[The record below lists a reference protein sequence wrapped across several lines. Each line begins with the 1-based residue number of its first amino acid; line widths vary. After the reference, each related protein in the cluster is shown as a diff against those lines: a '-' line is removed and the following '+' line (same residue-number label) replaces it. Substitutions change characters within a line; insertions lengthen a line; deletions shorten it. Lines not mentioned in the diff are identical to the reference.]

1 MIKETLLSTPNPK
14 GGFQTLPFI
23 IANEAFERMASV
35 GLMPNMILYL
45 TREYGMETARGVNI
59 LFIWSAATNFMP
71 VIGAFLADSYV
82 GRYHMISCGSIASL
96 LGMFLLWL
104 TTIFPPA
111 RFPHCHELSKNCLSP
126 TTSQLLLLYS
136 SFGFMSIGAG
146 GIRSSSIAFGADQ
159 LKSGRDNLN
168 SDGILRC
175 YFSWYYVSVSIS
187 AIISVTCI
195 VYIQDKLGW
204 RVGFG
209 VPCMLMLLSAVLFFV
224 ASPFYVKL
232 KAKES
237 LLTGFAQVVAAS
249 YKNRHIELSSQA
261 TNEYYHYK
269 KGAVFVKPT
278 ETLRF
283 LNRACII
290 RNPQQD
296 LAPEGRASDPWSICT
311 IYQVEE
317 LKSLIKVIPLWSSG
331 IMLCVTLG
339 QSSIAVLQATT
350 MDRHITPSFQIPAG
364 SFSFFMIFTI
374 TIWIT
379 LYDRMII
386 PVASKIVGKPTYLGL
401 KQRMGTGLIFSS
413 SSMASLAIIETIR
426 RKRAIEE
433 GFSDDPQGVVKMSA
447 MWLLAYHILSGL
459 AEAFNVIGQ
468 IEFYYSELPKSMSSV
483 ASSLAGAGMSAA
495 SLVSSLI
502 LSFVEDATKRGGKE
516 SWVSSNI
523 NRGHYDWYFCLLSGL
538 SLLNFAYF
546 LSCCKAYGPL
556 KEKAIRCALQ

>member
-175 YFSWYYVSVSIS
+175 YFSW
-187 AIISVTCI
+187 
-195 VYIQDKLGW
+195 
-204 RVGFG
+204 
-209 VPCMLMLLSAVLFFV
+209 
-224 ASPFYVKL
+224 
-232 KAKES
+232 
-237 LLTGFAQVVAAS
+237 
-249 YKNRHIELSSQA
+249 
-261 TNEYYHYK
+261 
-269 KGAVFVKPT
+269 
-278 ETLRF
+278 F

-502 LSFVEDATKRGGKE
+502 LSIVDDATKRGGKE

-523 NRGHYDWYFCLLSGL
+523 NRGHCDWYFCILSGL

-546 LSCCKAYGPL
+546 LSCCKAFGPL
-556 KEKAIRCALQ
+556 KEKAIRGALQ

>member
-1 MIKETLLSTPNPK
+1 MSSMWLLPHFVLGGLSMAFNTIGQSQFYYSELPKSMASISSSLLGIGSSAASLVSSFIMNIVDNVTKSGEKESWVSTNINKGHYDYYYWLLAGLSMANFMYFLVCSKAYGPCKGEANEKEDMKKQLGSSSDEKKMIKETLLSTPNPK

-111 RFPHCHELSKNCLSP
+111 RFPHCDELSKNCLSP

-136 SFGFMSIGAG
+136 SFGLMSIGAG

-168 SDGILRC
+168 SDGILRS

-269 KGAVFVKPT
+269 KGAEFVKPT
-278 ETLRF
+278 ETLRY
-283 LNRACII
+283 
-290 RNPQQD
+290 
-296 LAPEGRASDPWSICT
+296 SI
-311 IYQVEE
+311 
-317 LKSLIKVIPLWSSG
+317 
-331 IMLCVTLG
+331 
-339 QSSIAVLQATT
+339 
-350 MDRHITPSFQIPAG
+350 
-364 SFSFFMIFTI
+364 
-374 TIWIT
+374 
-379 LYDRMII
+379 
-386 PVASKIVGKPTYLGL
+386 
-401 KQRMGTGLIFSS
+401 
-413 SSMASLAIIETIR
+413 
-426 RKRAIEE
+426 
-433 GFSDDPQGVVKMSA
+433 
-447 MWLLAYHILSGL
+447 
-459 AEAFNVIGQ
+459 
-468 IEFYYSELPKSMSSV
+468 
-483 ASSLAGAGMSAA
+483 
-495 SLVSSLI
+495 
-502 LSFVEDATKRGGKE
+502 
-516 SWVSSNI
+516 SWV
-523 NRGHYDWYFCLLSGL
+523 
-538 SLLNFAYF
+538 
-546 LSCCKAYGPL
+546 
-556 KEKAIRCALQ
+556 